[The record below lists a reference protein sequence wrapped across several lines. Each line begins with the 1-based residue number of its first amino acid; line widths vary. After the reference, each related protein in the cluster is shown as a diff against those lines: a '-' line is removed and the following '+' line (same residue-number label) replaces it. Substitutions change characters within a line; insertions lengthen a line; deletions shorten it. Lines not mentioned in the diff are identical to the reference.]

1 MATEISSDLGLRVGA
16 NSTDHS
22 GSEMPRPRTKN
33 MAHAAGSR
41 MDQNM
46 ISRLHLVRSMQEI
59 LRGHPLQDQSCQLN
73 VIQWQVLWN
82 FDQLVSRVKALLT
95 IGAEWG
101 KAGANSFA
109 DGEPGDV
116 RTQLL
121 DLANSFETDDNRRIA
136 DDHRVRDTCSMV
148 RISEIHTD
156 GRAAKT
162 YFATLG
168 RPDLDLLPHE
178 VVGCAFLVDY
188 CRHSHDA
195 FLLLQR
201 ILAAGFAIVSR
212 EQFGPYRTI
221 FD

>member
-1 MATEISSDLGLRVGA
+1 
-16 NSTDHS
+16 
-22 GSEMPRPRTKN
+22 
-33 MAHAAGSR
+33 
-41 MDQNM
+41 
-46 ISRLHLVRSMQEI
+46 
-59 LRGHPLQDQSCQLN
+59 LN
-73 VIQWQVLWN
+73 VIQWQVLWDL
-82 FDQLVSRVKALLT
+82 DQLVGRVKALLT

-109 DGEPGDV
+109 DGESGDA

-121 DLANSFETDDNRRIA
+121 DLADSFKTEDNRRIA

-162 YFATLG
+162 YLAALG
-168 RPDLDLLPHE
+168 GRDFDLVPHK
-178 VVGCAFLVDY
+178 VIGSAFLADY
-188 CRHSHDA
+188 RRHSHDA

-201 ILAAGFAIVSR
+201 ILAAKIAIVSR
-212 EQFGPYRTI
+212 EQFGPCRTI

>member
-1 MATEISSDLGLRVGA
+1 MTTEISSDLGLRVGT
-16 NSTDHS
+16 NGTDHG
-22 GSEMPRPRTKN
+22 GSEMPRPRTKD
-33 MAHAAGSR
+33 MAHAASSR
-41 MDQNM
+41 VDENI

-95 IGAEWG
+95 VGAEWR
-101 KAGANSFA
+101 KARANSFA
-109 DGEPGDV
+109 DGEPGDA
-116 RTQLL
+116 RPQLL

-148 RISEIHTD
+148 RIGKIHAD
-156 GRAAKT
+156 GGTAKT
-162 YFATLG
+162 YLATLG
-168 RPDLDLLPHE
+168 RPDLGLLPHE

-188 CRHSHDA
+188 RRHSHDA
-195 FLLLQR
+195 ILLLRR
-201 ILAAGFAIVSR
+201 ILAARSAIVSR
-212 EQFGPYRTI
+212 EQFGPCQTV